1 MERKS
6 IDASEFKFQL
16 EGEGPGT
23 FSGYASTFGNFD
35 RVGER
40 PAKGAFTPHLDDFL
54 KNGFVSASHRW
65 DLYIATPKA
74 AYEDDHGLY
83 VEAEFHSTA
92 AAQEVRTIVKERLA
106 RGKSVSLSIGYEVL
120 AAKDVEG
127 GRELTDIVLREFSV
141 VTVPANP
148 LATILMASKSGE
160 VSTLGFNEHAEAA
173 VSVVAAFAERAR
185 DRAEFRLKEG
195 RMLSGANVTKIQ
207 GLLPQLMDVHKALSD
222 LLEAAAP
229 KTEKSMAETHA
240 LRAQTA
246 ALQQRLRALGVWTHG
261 NGTDL

>member
-1 MERKS
+1 MEHKTLS
-6 IDASEFKFQL
+6 LTEPQL
-16 EGEGPGT
+16 VDTDSGEIA
-23 FSGYASTFGNFD
+23 GYASTYD
-35 RVGER
+35 WDSVGEKVV
-40 PAKGAFTPHLDDFL
+40 PGAFTEHIGEFL
-54 KNGFVSASHRW
+54 THGFVAAGHDW
-65 DLYIATPKA
+65 TTPIGVPVE
-74 AYEDDHGLY
+74 AYEDEKGLF
-83 VEAEFHSTA
+83 VRARFHSTQH
-92 AAQEVRTIVKERLA
+92 AQDVRRVIRERMDA
-106 RGKSVSLSIGYEVL
+106 GKSARLSIGYEVL
-120 AAKDVEG
+120 EDEQVEE
-127 GRELTDIVLREFSV
+127 GRLLKKLRLHEWSY
-141 VTVPANP
+141 VTVPANG
-148 LATILMASKSGE
+148 AAMVMASKSGE

-246 ALQQRLRALGVWTHG
+246 ALQQRLRALGVRTHG